1 MMNVWTTAVR
11 TELSASTI
19 WTATAA
25 SVHRDTGTGNH
36 GNTGSSRNIVDT
48 LPGDVNTVWVSGPE
62 NIILSNIKLH
72 KYQNTINCN
81 CCNFIHTFTCS
92 WTFPLSGEFCEVGLP
107 PPSPC
112 QLAQCQN
119 SAPCVEKTGTA
130 VCQCLPGFEGQSCEK
145 LVSVNFVDRDSY
157 VQLQDIKNWPQAN
170 ITLQVR

>member
-1 MMNVWTTAVR
+1 MHLKISNVYLKRCHFNDIPSHAR
-11 TELSASTI
+11 RL
-19 WTATAA
+19 
-25 SVHRDTGTGNH
+25 
-36 GNTGSSRNIVDT
+36 
-48 LPGDVNTVWVSGPE
+48 
-62 NIILSNIKLH
+62 
-72 KYQNTINCN
+72 
-81 CCNFIHTFTCS
+81 
-92 WTFPLSGEFCEVGLP
+92 FPLSGEFCEVGLR

-119 SAPCVEKTGTA
+119 GAPCVEKTGTA

>member
-1 MMNVWTTAVR
+1 MH
-11 TELSASTI
+11 LKISK
-19 WTATAA
+19 
-25 SVHRDTGTGNH
+25 VHLKR
-36 GNTGSSRNIVDT
+36 
-48 LPGDVNTVWVSGPE
+48 
-62 NIILSNIKLH
+62 
-72 KYQNTINCN
+72 
-81 CCNFIHTFTCS
+81 CNFNDIPSHARRL
-92 WTFPLSGEFCEVGLP
+92 FPLSGEFCEVGLR

-119 SAPCVEKTGTA
+119 GAPCVEKMGTA